1 MLFLIALSALM
12 AAMLCYG
19 RLGGPGL
26 SPCMYPQYDNFKEE
40 NMKRT
45 LAIVLSLVLAFGA
58 FSLTQATEP
67 QTYTF
72 VVGTVEAEAGETGV
86 LVPITMPNLAA
97 INVIIEYDPEV
108 LTYTGVTDESIIV
121 NSEAGTLNIAVVH
134 FLSNY
139 GTETA
144 FCLKFDVSENFSGTA
159 PITVIEVGSASTII
173 DERTIDVPASNV
185 IPTSGAITAPEVVTY
200 EVTFVDGLTDEI
212 IETQT
217 VEEGM
222 DAVPP
227 EPPVHEGYVFVGW
240 DGDYINVTEN
250 AVVTACYEEEG
261 VETFTVTA
269 QAGEGG
275 TVSPATQTVA
285 AGSSATITIT
295 PSEGYEISSITVNG
309 EKVVLADDVDVT
321 KEYEYVIEAVDAD
334 LEVKVEFAKTGS
346 EPTPPVE
353 DPDPPK
359 VGAIS
364 AIGLAI
370 GMITVGAGTVVLRK
384 RSK

>member
-1 MLFLIALSALM
+1 
-12 AAMLCYG
+12 
-19 RLGGPGL
+19 
-26 SPCMYPQYDNFKEE
+26 
-40 NMKRT
+40 MKKT

-67 QTYTF
+67 QTYSF

-86 LVPITMPNLAA
+86 LVPVTMPNLAA
-97 INVIIEYDPEV
+97 IEFKIEFDPDV
-108 LTYTGVTDESIIV
+108 LTYKGYEGDAMITV
-121 NSEAGTLNIAVVH
+121 NATVPGLLHMAVMH
-134 FLSNY
+134 HEGNY

-144 FCLKFDVSENFSGTA
+144 FCLKFDVNETFSETT
-159 PITVIEVGSASTII
+159 PLTVVEIGSASTII
-173 DERTIDVPASNV
+173 DEHTIDVDTSTI
-185 IPTSGAITAPEVVTY
+185 IPTNGAVTAPEAVMY
-200 EVTFVDGLTDEI
+200 EVTFVDGLTEEV
-212 IETQT
+212 IETQS

-227 EPPVHEGYVFVGW
+227 EAPVHEGYNFIGW
-240 DGDYINVTEN
+240 EGDYTNITEN
-250 AVVTACYEEEG
+250 TTITARYAEEG

-269 QAGEGG
+269 EAGEGG

-285 AGSSATITIT
+285 AGTSAKITIT
-295 PSEGYEISSITVNG
+295 PNEGYEISSITVNG
-309 EKVVLADDVDVT
+309 EKVVLADDVDIT
-321 KEYEYVIEAVDAD
+321 KEYEYVIGEVSAD
-334 LEVKVEFAKTGS
+334 LAVKVEFAKTGS

-359 VGAIS
+359 AGAIS

-370 GMITVGAGTVVLRK
+370 GMITLGAGTVVFRK

>member
-1 MLFLIALSALM
+1 
-12 AAMLCYG
+12 
-19 RLGGPGL
+19 
-26 SPCMYPQYDNFKEE
+26 
-40 NMKRT
+40 MKRT

-97 INVIIEYDPEV
+97 IEVEIEYDPEM
-108 LTYTGVTDESIIV
+108 LTYAGYEADALVTV
-121 NSEAGTLNIAVVH
+121 NDNEPGLLHLAVMH
-134 FLSNY
+134 HEGNY

-144 FCLKFDVSENFSGTA
+144 FCLKFDVSENFSDTT
-159 PITVIEVGSASTII
+159 PITVIAVGSASTII
-173 DERTIDVPASNV
+173 DEHTIDIPAGNV
-185 IPTSGAITAPEVVTY
+185 VPTSGAITVPEVVTY

-212 IETQT
+212 IETQP

-240 DGDYINVTEN
+240 DGDYINITEN
-250 AVVTACYEEEG
+250 TVVTARYEEEG

-269 QAGEGG
+269 EAGEGG
-275 TVSPATQTVA
+275 IVSPVTQTVA

-295 PSEGYEISSITVNG
+295 PDEGYEISSITVNG
-309 EKVVLADDVDVT
+309 EKVVLADDADVT
-321 KEYEYVIEAVDAD
+321 KEYKYVIEEVGAD
-334 LEVKVEFAKTGS
+334 LAVKVEFAKTGS

-359 VGAIS
+359 AGAIS

-370 GMITVGAGTVVLRK
+370 GMITVGAGTVVFRK

>member
-1 MLFLIALSALM
+1 
-12 AAMLCYG
+12 
-19 RLGGPGL
+19 
-26 SPCMYPQYDNFKEE
+26 
-40 NMKRT
+40 MKRT

-353 DPDPPK
+353 DPDPPEA
-359 VGAIS
+359 GAIS